1 MKLIAQILIIF
12 ILFSCGSGNSE
23 EEANI
28 TPSQPKVVDIDPH
41 EIGTLERTIFHEGL
55 LRNFILYVPESYDRN
70 TATPMVFNFHGYG
83 SNAEQQMNYG
93 DFRSIADNEGFL
105 ILHPQG
111 TRLPSTGST
120 HFNVGGWTRGSNI
133 DDVGFTNYLINV
145 ISRLYNIDEL
155 KIYVTSS
162 SPSTN
167 IKMC

>member
-12 ILFSCGSGNSE
+12 ILFSCGSGSSE

-83 SNAEQQMNYG
+83 SNAEEQMYYSN
-93 DFRSIADNEGFL
+93 IIEVADDEGFL
-105 ILHPQG
+105 VLHPQG
-111 TRLPSTGST
+111 TPHPLTG
-120 HFNVGGWTRGSNI
+120 
-133 DDVGFTNYLINV
+133 
-145 ISRLYNIDEL
+145 
-155 KIYVTSS
+155 
-162 SPSTN
+162 
-167 IKMC
+167 